1 MLCVL
6 SLIDKLNLITLKFF
20 ALLCYDLHLLFYLLL
35 ADLKILLQNLFLLI
49 QRLNLGLEEVYL
61 VIVVQFHLLEHTL
74 SSRVFVLQ
82 VIQVNL
88 LIFDDLLLFLQFI
101 LEAFVLLLLPLNFGK
116 QLLVTGIQSLV
127 SDFQLLYL
135 LNVGVF
141 LT

>member
-1 MLCVL
+1 M